1 MVRGRS
7 GRIKACLLV
16 QWLRLSIATAG
27 GTGSRSCIPRGT
39 AKKKKKEV
47 RGSDTAVF
55 PEKATAAAFHPLFGE
70 HVLGVG
76 RQYQDIQLCK
86 GI

>member
-1 MVRGRS
+1 MPLQEAQVQYLVRE
-7 GRIKACLLV
+7 L
-16 QWLRLSIATAG
+16 
-27 GTGSRSCIPRGT
+27 RSCIPHGAT
-39 AKKKKKEV
+39 KKKKKKEV

-76 RQYQDIQLCK
+76 QQYQDIQLCK

>member
-1 MVRGRS
+1 MVKTLHCHRRRYRFKILHTTWNS
-7 GRIKACLLV
+7 
-16 QWLRLSIATAG
+16 Q
-27 GTGSRSCIPRGT
+27 
-39 AKKKKKEV
+39 KKKKKEV

>member
-1 MVRGRS
+1 MEQP
-7 GRIKACLLV
+7 K
-16 QWLRLSIATAG
+16 
-27 GTGSRSCIPRGT
+27 
-39 AKKKKKEV
+39 KKKKKEV

-76 RQYQDIQLCK
+76 QQYQDIQLCK